1 MINSINQVIDG
12 QIIYNI
18 PVMSRVPKTAQR
30 ILDIGCGAGT
40 IGKQI
45 KQIMDCEIIGITN
58 NQSEVTTG
66 SQWLDRVILHDLNL
80 EPFPSNE
87 VGEFDCIICCHVLEH
102 LYQPQQLLQQIKP
115 NIKSGGVLIVALPN
129 ILFWKQRLE
138 FIKGHFRYADDGLMD
153 RTHFRFFDWQTAHQL
168 LEDNGYRI
176 LESESNG
183 FVPLPGIR
191 QYFPQKS
198 LWLDRV
204 AAKKNPGFW
213 GWQFVLLCRN
223 RKN

>member
-1 MINSINQVIDG
+1 MNSINQVIDG

-18 PVMSRVPKTAQR
+18 PVMSRIPKTARR

-45 KQIMDCEIIGITN
+45 KQIMDCEVIGITN
-58 NQSEVTTG
+58 IESEVSTG
-66 SQWLDRVILHDLNL
+66 SQWLDRVILHDLNQ
-80 EPFPSNE
+80 EEFPSNE
-87 VGEFDCIICCHVLEH
+87 LGEFDCIICCHVLEH

-115 NIKSGGVLIVALPN
+115 SIKSNGILVVALPN

-168 LEDNGYRI
+168 LKDNGYN
-176 LESESNG
+176 LLNSEANG
-183 FVPLPGIR
+183 FIPAPIIRGYFQRLSLWFDETATRKLPGL
-191 QYFPQKS
+191 F
-198 LWLDRV
+198 
-204 AAKKNPGFW
+204 
-213 GWQFVLLCRN
+213 GWQFVFSCHPTQD
-223 RKN
+223 